1 MQKDFYRD
9 ILYFLPYLKF
19 AEGAAVPDPTEKTN
33 PAVHLLDNLHEAIDT
48 ALRLNPAIQSDKGMA
63 IINELLAEY
72 AKGPV
77 SLVQCLQSGQLCKI
91 LEKLL

>member
-19 AEGAAVPDPTEKTN
+19 AEGAAVPDPADKDN
-33 PAVHLLDNLHEAIDT
+33 AAVHLLDNLHGAIET
-48 ALRLNPAIQSDKGMA
+48 ALRLNPAIKQDGGMPVL
-63 IINELLAEY
+63 EEVLAEY
-72 AKGPV
+72 AKGPA